1 MEYTLKKRKLKIK
14 ESINAITH
22 FIAFLVAI
30 PISFIFL
37 IKSNKKMSILY
48 FISFLIFGISL
59 LLLYGAS
66 TKYHTL
72 DTSKKKQLNC
82 YVVLTI

>member
-30 PISFIFL
+30 PTFIFL

-72 DTSKKKQLNC
+72 DTSKKNN
-82 YVVLTI
+82 